1 MSSHL
6 RTHESQPGPDSC
18 NSCNS
23 WQLVRLTAAAHPR
36 QYLAT
41 FIQAGAVKARDGS
54 FTSWHI
60 SPAALKGAVQAH
72 LLDAR
77 AVFVDHPEE
86 GFFSDGYPSL
96 RNLVGVT
103 AGSHWNELNQ
113 SIDGVIR
120 LYDHSE
126 GQWTAGLLDQLVAD
140 QAAGQPT
147 PDVGL
152 SIVFFGTHVSET
164 VNGKPQRTTVAIN
177 HVESCD
183 LVFGPAANG
192 RVRQALSR
200 HHTLGADLRVCP
212 TPGGNPMSE
221 ERTEYTPGPL
231 VVPPAADDRPAP
243 APLPTPSPEV
253 AAAHL
258 IAQVAQL
265 RQEVE
270 RLQAV
275 RVSALGDEVARLRA
289 ALGYQV
295 EPTVVT
301 GMGTPPTPRRGQRP
315 YSLLPTP
322 YSLSTGL
329 DRLTAAYEHLMG
341 LPARGDFERLT
352 GIRELYMLLTGDR
365 ALTGRFNPDLARL
378 AYSEDGNNA
387 DTTSMAEITRNVM
400 NKVVIQQM
408 ELLAD
413 YRWWERIAYIEDFNT
428 LQQVSWVRVGGIGDL
443 PTVEEK
449 HEYTQLAWDDARI
462 TADWVKKGG
471 YLPCSLEMID
481 RDDVSAWR
489 QVPRTLATAAAVTLS
504 TAVSALFT
512 DNSGVGPS
520 ITTEGSTAY
529 AFSSTWG
536 NLITQPLDYTNW
548 QTAVETMYKLGQFNV
563 STRRIAARPK
573 FLLVPV
579 ELEAQGIAVV
589 TSDRRPGTDLN
600 DRVPTK
606 RMLPEENVITVPHWT
621 DPDNWAV
628 VADPNLIPF
637 AGIAFRYGRTPELFT
652 ASDPNTFLLFTNDVL
667 PIKVRWL
674 YAVSVIDPR
683 GAIKSNT

>member
-1 MSSHL
+1 M
-6 RTHESQPGPDSC
+6 TEETTNQTQIADWQP
-18 NSCNS
+18 
-23 WQLVRLTAAAHPR
+23 LHLTATTHR
-36 QYLAT
+36 HTYLAT
-41 FIQAGAVKARDGS
+41 FIQTGPVKARDGS
-54 FTSWHI
+54 YTNWHI
-60 SPAALKGAVQAH
+60 SPTALKGAVDAH
-72 LLDAR
+72 LLDSR

-86 GFFSDGYPSL
+86 GFLSDGYPSI

-103 AGSHWNELNQ
+103 TGAYWNELTQ

-120 LYDHSE
+120 LYDHAE
-126 GQWTAGLLDQLVAD
+126 GQWAAALIDELIAD
-140 QAAGQPT
+140 QNAGRPT

-152 SIVFFGTHVSET
+152 SIVFFGTHVSEK

-192 RVRQALSR
+192 RIRQALST
-200 HHTLGADLRVCP
+200 HGK
-212 TPGGNPMSE
+212 GGNPMTE
-221 ERTEYTPGPL
+221 ERSDYTPTGSGYTVGP
-231 VVPPAADDRPAP
+231 VVIPPAPTRSGPATQPPTTTDPPSAD
-243 APLPTPSPEV
+243 V
-253 AAAHL
+253 AAANL
-258 IAQVAQL
+258 VSQVAQL

-275 RVSALGDEVARLRA
+275 KVSALGEEVSRLRT
-289 ALGYQV
+289 ALGQQV

-301 GMGTPPTPRRGQRP
+301 GMGSPPIPSRKDRLNPDRVGVNGMW
-315 YSLLPTP
+315 
-322 YSLSTGL
+322 TGL

-352 GIRELYMLLTGDR
+352 GIRELYTLLTGDR
-365 ALTGRFNPDLARL
+365 TLTGRFNPTLAML
-378 AYSEDGNNA
+378 AYDSGGNNA

-400 NKVVIQQM
+400 NKVMIQQID
-408 ELLAD
+408 LLQD

-428 LQQVSWVRVGGIGDL
+428 LQQISWVRIGGIGDL
-443 PTVEEK
+443 PTVAEK
-449 HEYTQLAWDDARI
+449 AEYTQLLWDDARI
-462 TADWVKKGG
+462 TADWIKKGG

-489 QVPRTLATAAAVTLS
+489 QVPRSLATAAIVTLS
-504 TAVSALFT
+504 AAVSALFT
-512 DNSGVGPS
+512 DNAGVGPS
-520 ITTEGSTAY
+520 ITTEGSTAN
-529 AFSSTWG
+529 AFSATWG

-563 STRRIAARPK
+563 ATRRITARPK
-573 FLLVPV
+573 YILVPV
-579 ELEAQGIAVV
+579 ELEAQAISVV
-589 TSDRRPGTDLN
+589 TSERRPGTNFN

-621 DPDNWAV
+621 DADNWAAL
-628 VADPNLIPF
+628 ADPNLIPF
-637 AGIAFRYGRTPELFT
+637 AGIGFRYGRSPELFT

-683 GAIKSNT
+683 GAIKSNC